1 MRNVARLSI
10 AIGGFLI
17 VNSLILVGLVLLIFL
32 NLIDPIILT
41 DVSTSSLL
49 TLMFITFGVLDLVA
63 GIILILDLSLIHI

>member
-1 MRNVARLSI
+1 MRKIVRLSI

-32 NLIDPIILT
+32 NLLDPVILT

-63 GIILILDLSLIHI
+63 GMILVLDR

>member
-32 NLIDPIILT
+32 NLIDPIMLT

-63 GIILILDLSLIHI
+63 GILLILDR

>member
-1 MRNVARLSI
+1 MRKIVRLSI

-32 NLIDPIILT
+32 NLLDPIILT

-63 GIILILDLSLIHI
+63 GIILVLDR

>member
-1 MRNVARLSI
+1 MRKMARLSI

-17 VNSLILVGLVLLIFL
+17 VNSLILVGLVLLVFL
-32 NLIDPIILT
+32 NLMDPVILT

-63 GIILILDLSLIHI
+63 GIILILDR

>member
-63 GIILILDLSLIHI
+63 GIILILDR

>member
-1 MRNVARLSI
+1 MRKMARLSI

-32 NLIDPIILT
+32 NLMDPVILT

-63 GIILILDLSLIHI
+63 GIILILDK

>member
-32 NLIDPIILT
+32 NLIDPIMLT

-63 GIILILDLSLIHI
+63 GIILILDR

>member
-1 MRNVARLSI
+1 MRKIVRLNI

-32 NLIDPIILT
+32 NLLDPVILT
-41 DVSTSSLL
+41 DISTSSLL

-63 GIILILDLSLIHI
+63 GMILVLDR

>member
-1 MRNVARLSI
+1 MRKIVRLSI

-32 NLIDPIILT
+32 NLLDPVILT
-41 DVSTSSLL
+41 DISTSSLL

-63 GIILILDLSLIHI
+63 GMILVLDR